1 MRAEN
6 LTTLTKIRKAA
17 KAEFLAKGFKSAS
30 LRNIV
35 KTAGLTTG
43 AFYGYYGSKEELF
56 CALVDEPYHV
66 FMERYRQAQEAF
78 ACLPPAC
85 QQENMGEISGQC
97 MDWMG
102 AYVYENY
109 DAFKLLLC
117 CAEGTK
123 YENMVHDMVEIEVR
137 ATHRFME
144 VLRSLGRKILRWTRS
159 LSIFWSA
166 VCLQAFL
173 KWSCTICRKKKR
185 QLSSGSC
192 AHFTWRAG
200 KKLWGFN
207 PCNFF
212 RFS

>member
-56 CALVDEPYHV
+56 CALVDEPYQV

-97 MDWMG
+97 MDWMV

-144 VLRSLGRKILRWTRS
+144 VLRSLGRKIPSLNPQLEHILVSGMFTGFFEMVVHDMPQEKAPAFVRELR
-159 LSIFWSA
+159 
-166 VCLQAFL
+166 AFYM
-173 KWSCTICRKKKR
+173 
-185 QLSSGSC
+185 
-192 AHFTWRAG
+192 AG
-200 KKLWGFN
+200 WQKIMGF
-207 PCNFF
+207 
-212 RFS
+212 